1 MLNRIIEWEYNLH
14 RICSLEPHWWL
25 WSYQRIMRGSPARLA
40 GMDVFKGHMPFGL
53 HSLLPRAANYITVL
67 REPVER
73 VISDYYYARRFKL
86 HAHHRAAQRLNL
98 EEYFLQKHDQNLQS
112 RMLAGSNS
120 HELFPSVCNAAILAA
135 AKENLARQ
143 FIVVGLTERFDE
155 TLALLKVVLGWRVRR
170 YSSFRV
176 ARNRVPKQLVA
187 PTTLALIQ
195 ERERFDLA
203 LYECAASLFE
213 KAIAARREAVAAAL
227 STIREA
233 RNMTPLESR
242 YYWASSIAR
251 AAICRA
257 HTLL

>member
-1 MLNRIIEWEYNLH
+1 
-14 RICSLEPHWWL
+14 
-25 WSYQRIMRGSPARLA
+25 
-40 GMDVFKGHMPFGL
+40 
-53 HSLLPRAANYITVL
+53 
-67 REPVER
+67 
-73 VISDYYYARRFKL
+73 
-86 HAHHRAAQRLNL
+86 
-98 EEYFLQKHDQNLQS
+98 
-112 RMLAGSNS
+112 MLAGSNS
-120 HELFPSVCNAAILAA
+120 HELFPSVCNAAILTA

-155 TLALLKVVLGWRVRR
+155 TLALLKVVLGWRVKR